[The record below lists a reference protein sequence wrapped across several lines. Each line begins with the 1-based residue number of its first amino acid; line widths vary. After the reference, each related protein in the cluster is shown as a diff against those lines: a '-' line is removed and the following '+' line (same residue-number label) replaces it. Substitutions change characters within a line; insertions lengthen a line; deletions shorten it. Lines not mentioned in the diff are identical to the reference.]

1 MIKRFK
7 ILVLTDHVTHSK
19 ESSIYPLL
27 CEMRKNKSCASIDVA
42 SRSVKENAPFFHEYN
57 STQLYVATVNKEYS
71 FQEDN
76 SFYSQDT
83 QIKDIKNY
91 DLIFLR
97 IPQPIKVKFFKF
109 LLKNFPENK
118 IINKPS
124 GIIKTGSK
132 EYLMQFPQF
141 CPEIKICHNKK
152 DVLTFAK
159 KFPIVL
165 KPFRSY
171 GGKGIFRIAE
181 NQAFDPKNREIPL
194 DNFLEKLEK
203 VEFLAMKY
211 LKNVTQ
217 GDKRINV
224 VNGKVVGATL
234 RIPPKDSWICNVSS
248 GGLAKKTKLT
258 KEEKVMAKEISK
270 ILLAQGVVIFGFDTL
285 VDDDGKRVL
294 SEINT
299 FSVGGFPQAERLS
312 GEPVVRKTSD
322 LLWTYIKK
330 NIF

>member
-1 MIKRFK
+1 MKKRFK
-7 ILVLTDHVTHSK
+7 ILVLTDHLTHSK

-27 CEMRKNKSCASIDVA
+27 CEMRKNKLCSSIDVA
-42 SRSVKENAPFFHEYN
+42 SRSVEINSSFFHEYKT
-57 STQLYVATVNKEYS
+57 TQLHVAEAKLDYCFHEES
-71 FQEDN
+71 
-76 SFYSQDT
+76 SFYSRNT
-83 QIKDIKNY
+83 QLKDLRDY

-97 IPQPIKVKFFKF
+97 IPQPIKAKFFKF
-109 LLKNFPENK
+109 LLKNFPEER

-132 EYLMQFPQF
+132 EYLTQFPQF
-141 CPEIKICHNKK
+141 CPETKLCHNKK

-181 NQAFDPKNREIPL
+181 DKAFDPKNREMPL
-194 DNFLEKLEK
+194 NAFLDKLEK

-234 RIPPKDSWICNVSS
+234 RLPPHNSWICNVSS
-248 GGLAKKTKLT
+248 GGKAKKTKLT
-258 KEEKVMAKEISK
+258 KEEKTMAKEISK

-312 GEPVVRKTSD
+312 GEPVIKKASD
-322 LLWTYIKK
+322 LLWKYIQ
-330 NIF
+330 NIS